1 MFYTKDTNKPYF
13 GPVFS
18 LYINGKKEYEGIIK
32 YGKVDGLWTKWYA
45 NGQKSSEG
53 TYKDGTKNGLWTWW
67 YANGQKESEYN
78 YKDGKQDGLET
89 NWYENG
95 NIKTEKNYRNGKE
108 WGLEILY
115 HDNGNIKYKDVVYK
129 KSGNDLRFIIFT
141 GYDKYGKLIEG
152 NETSWDGFEIK
163 SGECYKDNEL
173 VDCYDPNY

>member
-1 MFYTKDTNKPYF
+1 MERKA
-13 GPVFS
+13 
-18 LYINGKKEYEGIIK
+18 LKELIRI
-32 YGKVDGLWTKWYA
+32 TWY
-45 NGQKSSEG
+45 K
-53 TYKDGTKNGLWTWW
+53 
-67 YANGQKESEYN
+67 
-78 YKDGKQDGLET
+78 
-89 NWYENG
+89 NG